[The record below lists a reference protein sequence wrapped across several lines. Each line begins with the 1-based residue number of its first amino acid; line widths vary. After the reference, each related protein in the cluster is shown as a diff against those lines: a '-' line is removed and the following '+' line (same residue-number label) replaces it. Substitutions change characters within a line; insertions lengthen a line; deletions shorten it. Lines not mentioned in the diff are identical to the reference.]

1 MTRPRV
7 LLVDDHRVVTEG
19 LAKLLSHEVEIVE
32 ALNDARL
39 LLDRASRLNPD
50 IIVLDISM
58 PYANGLDLIR
68 QLEARG
74 FTHKI
79 VVLTMHADANLA
91 VETLKAGAS
100 AFVLKESSGEELM
113 AAVHAVM
120 AGHTYLASDLTKDI
134 VTLLLGPARPGD
146 VELTTQQREVLR
158 LLVRGHRAK
167 EVAEALGLST
177 RTVEGIKQ
185 RMMQAFNV
193 HSTGQLVRYAVQH
206 RLASF

>member
-1 MTRPRV
+1 MSRPRV

-19 LAKLLSHEVEIVE
+19 LVRLLADEVDIVDT
-32 ALNDARL
+32 LNDARQ
-39 LLDRASRLNPD
+39 LLDTVARLEPD

-58 PYANGLDLIR
+58 PYTNGLDAIR

-74 FTHKI
+74 FKHRI
-79 VVLTMHADANLA
+79 VVLTMHADATLA
-91 VETLKAGAS
+91 VEALRAGAS

-113 AAVHAVM
+113 DAVHTVM
-120 AGHTYLASDLTKDI
+120 AGHTYLASALTKEI
-134 VTLLLGPARPGD
+134 VTLLIGPAPSQ
-146 VELTTQQREVLR
+146 VELTAQQRDVLR
-158 LLVRGHRAK
+158 LLVRGQRAK
-167 EVAEALGLST
+167 EVAQALGLST

-185 RMMQAFNV
+185 RMMQAFDV